1 MSKIIMIGNQK
12 GGVGKTAVSTMAAT
26 ALCQSPFNLKT
37 CVIDLDNQKSVIRS
51 RKFDLRAY
59 QTEEVPFQVLD
70 YGIADL
76 QKNIAQLDKE
86 YQLIIIDVAGK
97 LDNTQPFE
105 VQEISKALMY
115 VDCLF
120 IPFVAGNYNLESTI
134 DYFKFIKTVQQQRAI
149 QPRPLKVFGF
159 VNMFRGRSRANSFLS
174 EDLELLQKTENLVML
189 DTALNDY
196 ALFRE
201 ADTITSIYDAGSSE
215 TAKVN
220 FLNFINEL
228 LTVISK

>member
-26 ALCQSPFNLKT
+26 ALSQSPFNLKT

-59 QTEEVPFQVLD
+59 QTEEVPFMVFD
-70 YGIADL
+70 YSIADL

-97 LDNTQPFE
+97 LDNTQPVE

-115 VDCLF
+115 VDCLL

-174 EDLELLQKTENLVML
+174 EDLELLKKTENLSML
-189 DTALNDY
+189 ETALNDY

-201 ADTITSIYDAGSSE
+201 ADTITTIYDADSSE
-215 TAKVN
+215 TAKMN
-220 FLNFINEL
+220 FSNFINEL
-228 LTVISK
+228 LTVILK